1 MRLHIQVFYPS
12 RSTHLP
18 VPRMLAGDSSLAV
31 WQVATLLA
39 IVRRGYFISRRVWR
53 ELVEPSVAGA
63 RANFHGF
70 RAVVF
75 LCNLLAMTM

>member
-1 MRLHIQVFYPS
+1 
-12 RSTHLP
+12 
-18 VPRMLAGDSSLAV
+18 ML
-31 WQVATLLA
+31 
-39 IVRRGYFISRRVWR
+39 RRVWR

-75 LCNLLAMTM
+75 LTFWL